1 MEINQADPKPG
12 LSGALRAIGV
22 IAVVLIALI
31 GILFV
36 MDVIPREALQEWF
49 IKAGLVLAI
58 IVGAAVALRLI
69 SKTS

>member
-49 IKAGLVLAI
+49 TKAGLVVAILA
-58 IVGAAVALRLI
+58 VAAVALRLI
-69 SKTS
+69 AKKG